1 MKQWLMAIIL
11 GMGAVAAQ
19 AQCPASSKTV
29 FACQTTKGKQ
39 VEVCDAGK
47 TIGYSFGKPGAAPEL
62 ALHVPRAQASTS
74 QWQGVGR
81 YMSYAVDIPNG
92 KTVYS
97 VFWGVDRLSEEHVVE
112 AGVNVLINGK
122 QAAAVLCRPDT
133 VQQALEGIDLKP
145 TE

>member
-1 MKQWLMAIIL
+1 MKQWMMVVM
-11 GMGAVAAQ
+11 MGLLAAGAQ
-19 AQCPASSKTV
+19 AKCPGASKTV

-47 TIGYSFGKPGAAPEL
+47 TIGYSFGKPGATPEL
-62 ALHVPRAQASTS
+62 ALNVPRSQASTS

-97 VFWGVDRLSEEHVVE
+97 VFWGVDRLSEEHDIE

-122 QAAAVLCRPDT
+122 QAATVMCRPDT
-133 VQQALEGIDLKP
+133 VQQELEGIDLKP
-145 TE
+145 SE

>member
-1 MKQWLMAIIL
+1 MKQLVIVAV
-11 GMGAVAAQ
+11 MGVLAAGAQ
-19 AQCPASSKTV
+19 AQCTGGSKTV

-47 TIGYSFGKPGAAPEL
+47 TIAYSFGKPGATPEL
-62 ALHVPRAQASTS
+62 ALKVPRSQASTS

-97 VFWGVDRLSEEHVVE
+97 VFWGVDRLSEEHDIE

-122 QAAAVLCRPDT
+122 QAATVMCRPDT

-145 TE
+145 SE